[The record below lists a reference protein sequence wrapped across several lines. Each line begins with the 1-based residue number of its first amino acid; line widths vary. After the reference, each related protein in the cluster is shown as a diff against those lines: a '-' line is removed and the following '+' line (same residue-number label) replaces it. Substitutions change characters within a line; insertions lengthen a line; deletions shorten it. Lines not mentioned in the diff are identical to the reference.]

1 MSSSQPYSF
10 NDWFGILA
18 NPKDTINYL
27 RRGRLPR
34 NTDSVIVEDNPYPN
48 PNIPDSN
55 NFRKNF
61 KGKGSTLWMVQSP
74 YPDVHNPYQAYRNAQ
89 QVAPVFNPITTVQD
103 NKPVAEK
110 IRQQSPVRSNAQ
122 SFLKR
127 ETTPRRFVSTPR
139 PTGNDYLDKAFARE
153 AGLRDE
159 AAKNYNDMV
168 RKGHAKINEYKRQ
181 GNKEAEIWER
191 LRLNSRKNEVKN
203 LAPEAMLEM
212 QRESGI
218 DKDNPEARKNV
229 LEWQKRVQEEERQ
242 RALESTKPTKELDSR
257 YTQPPSPSALDKV
270 NKIMK
275 G

>member
-48 PNIPDSN
+48 PNTPDSN

-61 KGKGSTLWMVQSP
+61 KGKGSTLWMVQNR
-74 YPDVHNPYQAYRNAQ
+74 YPDVHNPYQAYRNTQ
-89 QVAPVFNPITTVQD
+89 QVAPVFKPITTVQD
-103 NKPVAEK
+103 NKPVVEK

-153 AGLRDE
+153 AELRDE
-159 AAKNYNDMV
+159 AAKNYSDMV
-168 RKGHAKINEYKRQ
+168 RKGQAKINEYKR
-181 GNKEAEIWER
+181 EA
-191 LRLNSRKNEVKN
+191 
-203 LAPEAMLEM
+203 
-212 QRESGI
+212 GI
-218 DKDNPEARKNV
+218 NKDNPEARKNV

-242 RALESTKPTKELDSR
+242 RALKSTKPTKELDPR
-257 YTQPPSPSALDKV
+257 YTQPPPSSALDKV

>member
-10 NDWFGILA
+10 NDWFGILG

-48 PNIPDSN
+48 PNTPDSS

-61 KGKGSTLWMVQSP
+61 KGRGSTLWMVQNHYRPRKNNAVGRLPAAQIQSS
-74 YPDVHNPYQAYRNAQ
+74 YPDVHNPDQAYRNAQ
-89 QVAPVFNPITTVQD
+89 QVAQVFKPITTVQD
-103 NKPVAEK
+103 NKPVVEK

-153 AGLRDE
+153 SELRDE

-168 RKGHAKINEYKRQ
+168 RKGQAKINEYKRP
-181 GNKEAEIWER
+181 R
-191 LRLNSRKNEVKN
+191 SSYRHL
-203 LAPEAMLEM
+203 
-212 QRESGI
+212 
-218 DKDNPEARKNV
+218 
-229 LEWQKRVQEEERQ
+229 
-242 RALESTKPTKELDSR
+242 
-257 YTQPPSPSALDKV
+257 
-270 NKIMK
+270 
-275 G
+275 